1 MKATMFG
8 VLLATSSSA
17 VSAFGP
23 RAAFRASAR
32 SFSRTSELFANPKG
46 ESRVSDDAGAHV
58 YILMNGVVSYHWT
71 IILTQ
76 QSLLSIYFT
85 LDSLL

>member
-8 VLLATSSSA
+8 VLFAASSSA

-23 RAAFRASAR
+23 RAAFRVSTR

-46 ESRVSDDAGAHV
+46 EYRYKMLV
-58 YILMNGVVSYHWT
+58 YNAV
-71 IILTQ
+71 
-76 QSLLSIYFT
+76 
-85 LDSLL
+85 